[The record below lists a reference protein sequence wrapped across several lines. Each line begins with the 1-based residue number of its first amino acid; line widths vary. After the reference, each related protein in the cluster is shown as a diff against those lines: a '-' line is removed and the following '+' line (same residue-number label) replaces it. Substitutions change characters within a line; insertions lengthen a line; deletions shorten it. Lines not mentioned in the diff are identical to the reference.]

1 MTHVSR
7 RFGVWYKRRASR
19 ESEGDSVAPSSRL
32 VAVLLCAL
40 APAAAAAQASA
51 KPAAAPAKPAAAP
64 APGTVVTDA
73 ADLEVKTLEERVNEI
88 KERIHRSKARL
99 QGLQE
104 MAIGGDL
111 AAGAKAAIV
120 HRNEMGASFV
130 LEAVTFALDGAPVYA
145 RSDAAGELDR
155 REEIPVFEGRLAPGS
170 HQLSVRL
177 VYRGRGGGGE
187 APRIKVQSAYTFLA
201 DAGKLTRLAVV
212 AVEKS
217 GADIRERPSVRYDLD
232 VRPDEPARRPA
243 KPGAGGAAK

>member
-1 MTHVSR
+1 MPPPT
-7 RFGVWYKRRASR
+7 
-19 ESEGDSVAPSSRL
+19 RL
-32 VAVLLCAL
+32 VAILLCAL
-40 APAAAAAQASA
+40 GPAAAAAQASKA
-51 KPAAAPAKPAAAP
+51 TPAPAAPA
-64 APGTVVTDA
+64 TVVTDA
-73 ADLEVKTLEERVNEI
+73 ADLEVKTLEERVNEL

-120 HRNEMGASFV
+120 HKNEMGASFV
-130 LEAVTFALDGAPVYA
+130 LESATFSLDGAPVYA

-170 HQLSVRL
+170 HQLAVRL
-177 VYRGRGGGGE
+177 VYRGRGGGGD

-212 AVEKS
+212 AVERS
-217 GADIRERPSVRYDLD
+217 GADIRERPSVRYDLE

-243 KPGAGGAAK
+243 KAGTGGAAK

>member
-1 MTHVSR
+1 
-7 RFGVWYKRRASR
+7 
-19 ESEGDSVAPSSRL
+19 VAPSSRL
-32 VAVLLCAL
+32 VAVLFCAL
-40 APAAAAAQASA
+40 APAAASAQ
-51 KPAAAPAKPAAAP
+51 APAKPAATPARPAAAP
-64 APGTVVTDA
+64 PASAAVVTDA
-73 ADLEVKTLEERVNEI
+73 ADLEVKTLEERVNEL

-130 LEAVTFALDGAPVYA
+130 LESATFALDGAPVYS

-170 HQLSVRL
+170 HQLAVRL

-212 AVEKS
+212 AVEKG

-243 KPGAGGAAK
+243 RPGAGGTAK

>member
-1 MTHVSR
+1 
-7 RFGVWYKRRASR
+7 
-19 ESEGDSVAPSSRL
+19 VAPSSRL
-32 VAVLLCAL
+32 LAVLLCAL
-40 APAAAAAQASA
+40 APSMAAAQASGKPTA
-51 KPAAAPAKPAAAP
+51 PASGKPAAPAPGKPPAPAAAP
-64 APGTVVTDA
+64 APTSVSDA
-73 ADLEVKTLEERVNEI
+73 AELEVRTLEERVNEL

-111 AAGAKAAIV
+111 AAGAKAAVV
-120 HRNEMGASFV
+120 HKNEMGASFV
-130 LEAVTFALDGAPVYA
+130 LEAASFALDGASVYA

-170 HQLSVRL
+170 HQLAVRL
-177 VYRGRGGGGE
+177 VYRARAGGGE

-201 DAGKLTRLAVV
+201 EAGKLTRLAVV
-212 AVEKS
+212 AVEKG

-243 KPGAGGAAK
+243 RPGAGGSAK

>member
-1 MTHVSR
+1 M
-7 RFGVWYKRRASR
+7 
-19 ESEGDSVAPSSRL
+19 APSSRL

-51 KPAAAPAKPAAAP
+51 KPAPAKPAAAP
-64 APGTVVTDA
+64 APTTVVTDA
-73 ADLEVKTLEERVNEI
+73 ADLEVKTLEERVNEL

-120 HRNEMGASFV
+120 HKNEMGASFV
-130 LEAVTFALDGAPVYA
+130 LESATFALDGAPVYA

-170 HQLSVRL
+170 HQLAVRL

-212 AVEKS
+212 AVEKG

-232 VRPDEPARRPA
+232 VRPDEPARRA
-243 KPGAGGAAK
+243 ARPGAGGTAK